1 MSIDENL
8 VLIQHVE
15 NQKEVIKELIK
26 KNNELVAAIQV
37 AKNQEQII
45 NDLIDKNIRLSSRLQ
60 IAEHQI
66 KHLESINNVK
76 AKPAKRISAF
86 KRERLESANKQ

>member
-1 MSIDENL
+1 MPIDENL
-8 VLIQHVE
+8 VMLQYIE
-15 NQKEVIKELIK
+15 NQKGVIRELTK
-26 KNNELVAAIQV
+26 KNNELVTAVQLCT
-37 AKNQEQII
+37 NQEKII
-45 NDLIDKNIRLSSRLQ
+45 NDLIDKNIQLSAKLQ

-86 KRERLESANKQ
+86 KRERLESANEQ